1 MKTRIVLLSVLMI
14 VAIGCEKDSSP
25 YEEIS
30 LPEQQLSPLLNI
42 SITDYL
48 PENSQYLKGVAVTRT
63 IKFFEVTG
71 TMVLD
76 PGGTY
81 PTLILGEGHASH
93 MGHYTVKNTFGFYYG
108 YPTYFGFLTAANGD
122 EIRTVVIDSGPD
134 PVYGIY
140 LEYIV
145 LGGTG
150 RFEGITGTI
159 SMYGSMDLE
168 NLTWTLQGEGQ
179 VIY

>member
-30 LPEQQLSPLLNI
+30 LPEPQASPLLNI

-48 PENSQYLKGVAVTRT
+48 PENSQYLKGTAVTRT
-63 IKFFEVTG
+63 IKFFEATG
-71 TMVLD
+71 TMELD
-76 PGGTY
+76 PDFGY
-81 PTLILGEGHASH
+81 ITLITGEGHASH
-93 MGHYTVKNTFGFYYG
+93 MGHYTVKNTICFFNGTQTFC
-108 YPTYFGFLTAANGD
+108 GFLTAANGD
-122 EIRTVVIDSGPD
+122 EIHTVVMDSGPD

-159 SMYGSMDLE
+159 SMYGSMDFG